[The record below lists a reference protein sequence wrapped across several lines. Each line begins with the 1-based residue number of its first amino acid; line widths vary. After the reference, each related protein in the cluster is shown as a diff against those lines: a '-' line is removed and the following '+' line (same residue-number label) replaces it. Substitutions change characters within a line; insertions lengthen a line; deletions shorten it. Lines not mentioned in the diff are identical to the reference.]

1 MLYSNLIGVSNTWV
15 GQGKLPAMIGMWGIH
30 ILMLTITVMMF
41 YRRMMLFST
50 QRSYA
55 KVRAYFKGLRK

>member
-1 MLYSNLIGVSNTWV
+1 V
-15 GQGKLPAMIGMWGIH
+15 PAMIGMWGIH
-30 ILMLTITVMMF
+30 ILMLTITVLMF